1 LFDRRKKEMKLKHL
15 GRYFGNLAIV
25 LGITASVTIPLL
37 ADELSD
43 IMTKLQS
50 NDAAD
55 KGNACVKAA
64 DYISK
69 NPDKA
74 SILLPLLINQFT
86 DTTPLGWA
94 PFGIPSILLTSPAQE
109 AHNAIVKIGTT
120 SVPMLQDKHKENL
133 NDMMN
138 IWCMATL
145 QRLGQKDGYVEKIL
159 GFLSDKDELI
169 RENAAWSLG
178 HIHVAAASVTSKL
191 SDLLKGEKESRV
203 RLAAE
208 WALFQIDRHAA
219 LPFLITEI
227 EKDGNITYA
236 CMALEEMGKEAEP
249 SVPALA
255 KLLQDKNSGIIY
267 GLKAMEVLG
276 NIQTKESAE
285 AISYVLDYPETL
297 GTRGEEMRDAA
308 CLAMTKMGAF
318 AKPYMSTLL
327 KIAINEKEN
336 WLRRQHAIEALG
348 NIGTD
353 AREVLP
359 SLQKFL
365 DENKDLTI
373 EEALKMAIR
382 NIKGYK

>member
-1 LFDRRKKEMKLKHL
+1 MKLRHW

-25 LGITASVTIPLL
+25 LGITASVTMPLL
-37 ADELSD
+37 ADELSN
-43 IMTKLQS
+43 IMTELQS
-50 NDAAD
+50 NYASD

-74 SILLPLLINQFT
+74 RILLPLLISQFT

-94 PFGIPSILLTSPAQE
+94 WSGNPSILLTSPAQE
-109 AHNAIVKIGTT
+109 AHNAIVKIGTVC
-120 SVPMLQDKHKENL
+120 VPMLQDKHKENL

-138 IWCMATL
+138 IWCMSTL
-145 QRLGQKDGYVEKIL
+145 QRLAQKDGYVEKIL

-178 HIHVAAASVTSKL
+178 HIHVAATSVTSKL
-191 SDLLKGEKESRV
+191 SDLLKGESVYKESRV

-227 EKDGNITYA
+227 EKDGNTTYA
-236 CMALEEMGKEAEP
+236 CMALKEMGKDAEP

-255 KLLQDKNSGIIY
+255 KWLNDKNNYFVY
-267 GLKAMEVLG
+267 GKLGAMEVLG

-285 AISYVLDYPETL
+285 AISYGFDYPETP
-297 GTRGEEMRDAA
+297 GNTYGEEMRSAT
-308 CLAMTKMGAF
+308 CLAMRKMGAF
-318 AKPYMSTLL
+318 AKPYMSKLL
-327 KIAINEKEN
+327 KVANDKKEF
-336 WLRRQHAIEALG
+336 WLHRNYAIEALG

-359 SLQKFL
+359 SLQKL
-365 DENKDLTI
+365 LEENKECTI
-373 EEALKMAIR
+373 EEPLKKAIR
-382 NIKGYK
+382 SIKGYK